1 MKTFFKLRKGLL
13 ILSMT
18 PESNLLDK
26 KQLAKLP
33 YNNKSTSSEE
43 EISSGCRLAPNE
55 GYGEG

>member
-1 MKTFFKLRKGLL
+1 
-13 ILSMT
+13 MT